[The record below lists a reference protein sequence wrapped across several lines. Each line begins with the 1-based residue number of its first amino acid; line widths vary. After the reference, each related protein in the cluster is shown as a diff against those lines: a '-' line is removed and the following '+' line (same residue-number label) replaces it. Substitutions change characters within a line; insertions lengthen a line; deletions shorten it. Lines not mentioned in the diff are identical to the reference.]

1 MTFDQKI
8 ASDPDICVWVSASA
22 GTGKTKVLT
31 DRVLRL
37 LLNGSAPSK
46 ILCITYTNA
55 ASAEMEER
63 IYHQLGKWA
72 IAEDDE
78 LKDAITKLTGR
89 MPNEKTLKLAKQLFA
104 IVLDSSERIRIQTIH
119 GFCQSVLRRF
129 PLEAEVAPHFQLI
142 DEYSKKELLELAVSK
157 LLSDNNPETIE
168 IIREFA
174 TLISETTLNNL
185 LKNIIADFHKFSS
198 LQPTV
203 INRIYDRFGFNNSCL
218 LEDVINEFFDYTV
231 DEVLQLKAAC
241 NALIKEPSNYND
253 KTFAGLSKWLENIGK
268 NPEDYILTFLT
279 QKNEPRKTIC
289 TKPTEKILPNIKDIL
304 LKEQQRVFAFSKKY
318 QSFKVLQTTI
328 LAIKLA
334 ENLLRI
340 YRHLKD
346 VRGFLDYD
354 DLILKTINLLE
365 AKEATA
371 WVLYKLDG
379 GIDHLLI
386 DEAQDTSPKQWQLV
400 DALTNEFFAGT
411 GASNK
416 NRSLFVVGDGKQ
428 SIYSFQGADPQNF
441 DIMQGKIR
449 KKILASELQFRNVS
463 LALSFRSTEPIL
475 QAVDDV
481 FALPQAREGLIF
493 SESDISHAAHRKNM
507 AGRVELWQLLETPV
521 KEKPP
526 TWYIAE
532 DGIIEQNVETI
543 CAKQIADEISNWL
556 LTKRKLP
563 SQDREIQPSD
573 IIILVQRRGKFAN
586 AMLRELKL
594 KNIPVAGSD
603 RLIVNEHIAV
613 QDCIALAEFLLLP
626 QDDLTLAT
634 ILKSPFCGLSENDLF
649 ELAYDRKEQKLW
661 QIVKNSRF
669 EEAKKFLSQMLNK
682 TDYLTPYELFA
693 YALETLGGRKKMAER
708 LGSEIY
714 DPLNEFL
721 QLAIKY
727 SSIHTPSLQ
736 GFVHWFKSGN
746 SEIKRDMEKAGSE
759 VRIMTIHGAKGLQA
773 PIVFLPDTTRMP
785 KSDSGILWEEDLPI
799 WTNTSENDDIN
810 CKNIKENLGYKRE
823 CEYRRLLYVAM
834 TRAEDE
840 LYICGWKTRIY
851 SEKCWYELIK
861 QAAQP
866 KWQEVDGKFIIH
878 SQQTAPAK
886 TKFIKN
892 NDRIKIELPE
902 WVREKATN
910 EPAPSK
916 PLSPSRIDTPTKTL
930 SPVKEQ
936 KARLRGL
943 LIHKLLQYKSW
954 SLANNNIFSNEEQNA
969 IVKEVKNIVE
979 NPEFAEI
986 FGENSVAEAPISGIV
1001 YDDENNPIVISGQ
1014 IDRIAVLEKDVYIID
1029 YKTNAQVPENK
1040 TQIPAGYIKQIYA
1053 YRKLVEQIYPD
1064 KKIHCGLLF
1073 TNAPKLMFV

>member
-1 MTFDQKI
+1 MTYDQKI

-37 LLNGSAPSK
+37 LLAGSAPSK

-72 IAEDDE
+72 VAEDAE
-78 LKDAITKLTGR
+78 LRGIITELTGKP
-89 MPNEKTLKLAKQLFA
+89 PNEKTLKLAKQLFA

-119 GFCQSVLRRF
+119 GFCQSVLKRF

-142 DEYSKKELLELAVSK
+142 DDYSKKELLELAVSK

-168 IIREFA
+168 VISKFA
-174 TLISETTLNNL
+174 TLISETTLKGL
-185 LKNIIADFHKFSS
+185 LDNIIADFHKFSS
-198 LQPTV
+198 LPTDV
-203 INRIYDRFGFNNSCL
+203 ISKIYDKFGFDKFCL
-218 LEDVINEFFDYTV
+218 LQNLIDDFFDYTV
-231 DEVLQLKAAC
+231 DEVMQLRAAC
-241 NALIKEPSNYND
+241 NALIKEPSHFND
-253 KTFAGLSKWLENIGK
+253 VISTGLSKWLENIGK
-268 NPEDYILTFLT
+268 NHENYILTFLT
-279 QKNEPRKTIC
+279 QKNEPRKNVAS
-289 TKPTEKILPNIKDIL
+289 KATEKILPNIKEIL
-304 LKEQQRVFAFSKKY
+304 LKEQQRVFEFAHKY
-318 QSFKVLQTTI
+318 QSLKVLETTI
-328 LAIKLA
+328 LAVKLA
-334 ENLLRI
+334 ENLLKI
-340 YRHLKD
+340 YHHLKD

-365 AKEATA
+365 EKEATA

-400 DALTNEFFAGT
+400 DTLTNEFFAGN
-411 GASNK
+411 GAKNK
-416 NRSLFVVGDGKQ
+416 NRSLFVVGDSKQ

-441 DIMQGKIR
+441 EIMQSKIR
-449 KKILASELQFRNVS
+449 KKILASELEFRNVS

-481 FALPQAREGLIF
+481 FAIPQAREGLIF
-493 SESDISHAAHRKNM
+493 SENDISHAAHRKGM
-507 AGRVELWQLLETPV
+507 AGRVELWQLLEAPA
-521 KEKPP
+521 KEKLP
-526 TWYIAE
+526 TWHIAE
-532 DGIIEQNVETI
+532 DSIMEQSLETI
-543 CAKQIADEISNWL
+543 CAKQIADEVSNWL
-556 LTKRKLP
+556 QTKRKLP
-563 SQDREIQPSD
+563 SQDRPIQPSD

-603 RLIVNEHIAV
+603 RLVVNEHIAV

-626 QDDLTLAT
+626 QDDLTLASL
-634 ILKSPFCGLSENDLF
+634 LKSPFCGLNEDDLF
-649 ELAYDRKEQKLW
+649 ELAYDRKGQNLW
-661 QIVKNSRF
+661 QRVKDSKF
-669 EEAKKFLSQMLNK
+669 ENAKEFLLQMLNK
-682 TDYLTPYELFA
+682 TDYLPPYELFA

-708 LGSEIY
+708 LGSEIH
-714 DPLNEFL
+714 DPVNEFL

-736 GFVHWFKSGN
+736 GFVHWFTSGN

-773 PIVFLPDTTRMP
+773 PIVFLPDTTRTP

-810 CKNIKENLGYKRE
+810 CKNIKENLRYKRE

-840 LYICGWKTRIY
+840 LYICGWKPRIY

-878 SQQTAPAK
+878 SEQTAAAK
-886 TKFIKN
+886 IKPIN
-892 NDRIKIELPE
+892 NKAQIKVQLPD

-910 EPAPSK
+910 EPTPSK

-930 SPVKEQ
+930 SPIKDQ

-954 SLANNNIFSNEEQNA
+954 NLANNNIFSQDEQNE
-969 IVKEVKNIVE
+969 ITIEVKNIIE

-986 FGENSVAEAPISGIV
+986 FGDNSVAEAPISGIV
-1001 YDDENNPIVISGQ
+1001 YDAENNPMVISGQ

-1029 YKTNAQVPENK
+1029 YKTNAQVPENNS
-1040 TQIPAGYIKQIYA
+1040 QIPAGYIKQIYA